1 MKQVLITLG
10 EHKFFLRRN
19 KCEFAVTSLTFL
31 GHIISAGGTR
41 PDPTKITAV
50 EAWPTP
56 RNVKEVR
63 GFLGLSGYYQRFI
76 ARYAQL
82 AAPLIDLLKKNE
94 GFNWRIREETA
105 FQELKKALISAPVL
119 SYPNFDRP
127 FQIDTDACEFG
138 VGAVLSQ
145 DGHPLAYYN
154 KKLSSVR

>member
-1 MKQVLITLG
+1 MLITLG